1 MKQHNSTTF
10 PPWYRQFWPW
20 FLIALPAT
28 AVVGGLFTV
37 WIAFQ
42 QDTGLVKDNYYREG
56 LNINAELEKQSIANA
71 ANITARLQ
79 FLDEDSKILLLLQ
92 GDTSL
97 PEQLQLLLTAPA
109 NPDKD
114 RIFSLQ
120 TKTPGLYQ
128 TKLSEILHGNY
139 YLQLSPSDNRWIIK
153 GQAHLS
159 GNKVILLPATQ

>member
-1 MKQHNSTTF
+1 MKQHNSITY
-10 PPWYRQFWPW
+10 PPWYQQFWPW

-28 AVVGGLFTV
+28 AVIGSLFTV

-42 QDTGLVKDNYYREG
+42 QGTGLVKDNYYREG

-92 GDTSL
+92 SEMPL
-97 PEQLQLLLTAPA
+97 PEQLQLLLISPA
-109 NPDKD
+109 DSAKD
-114 RIFSLQ
+114 RMFNLQ

-128 TKLSEILHGNY
+128 TNLNEALHGNY

-153 GQAHLS
+153 GEAHLS